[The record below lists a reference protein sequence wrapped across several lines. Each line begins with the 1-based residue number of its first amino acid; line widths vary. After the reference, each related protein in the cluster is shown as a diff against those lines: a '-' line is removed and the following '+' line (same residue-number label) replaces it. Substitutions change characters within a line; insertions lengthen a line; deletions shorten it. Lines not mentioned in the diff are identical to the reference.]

1 VTARAVLR
9 HRSFVA
15 LLTGRS
21 VSLAGNGLAN
31 IAITFAVLDLTGSAT
46 DLGLVLAARSVPQ
59 VVLLLFGGVIAD
71 RLPRHLVLVVSNLV
85 CGLTQTVAATLLLTD
100 NATVG
105 ALVAIEAVNGASS
118 AFISRRVPA
127 CSRRLC
133 RRASC
138 SRPTRSSGCSR
149 RRRWSPAC
157 RSAASW

>member
-15 LLTGRS
+15 LLAGRS

-46 DLGLVLAARSVPQ
+46 DLGLVLAARSIPQ

-85 CGLTQTVAATLLLTD
+85 CGLT
-100 NATVG
+100 
-105 ALVAIEAVNGASS
+105 
-118 AFISRRVPA
+118 
-127 CSRRLC
+127 
-133 RRASC
+133 
-138 SRPTRSSGCSR
+138 
-149 RRRWSPAC
+149 
-157 RSAASW
+157 